1 MTTVGESTLTGH
13 RLALKALLIR
23 SEIVD
28 GDGPPHPAAALLLA
42 CTHCLSEDRFFC
54 GWVIEDLHNLDVTR
68 AGQRQDAIAGAEAGM
83 DSAVDEGGSQD
94 FAEASGVLIETC
106 GASGEHEMVDV
117 HGNIVPFV
125 LPTMKSAPRLAA
137 VMRSSIT
144 VHCDVGTAHLAPPS
158 RYRLGHGR
166 LSTCLTVSDFL
177 KRRPRLPQSPPV

>member
-1 MTTVGESTLTGH
+1 M
-13 RLALKALLIR
+13 
-23 SEIVD
+23 
-28 GDGPPHPAAALLLA
+28 A

-106 GASGEHEMVDV
+106 GASGEHEMVDM

-125 LPTMKSAPRLAA
+125 LPMMKSA
-137 VMRSSIT
+137 
-144 VHCDVGTAHLAPPS
+144 
-158 RYRLGHGR
+158 LGW
-166 LSTCLTVSDFL
+166 LS
-177 KRRPRLPQSPPV
+177 